1 MMINHIITSS
11 LIIVFVLLIGTIF
24 ENKISACLKYSLWL
38 LVVIK
43 LLLPFPGFES
53 QFHILNFIESYAE
66 VISERL
72 ENIKEDNLLYEDS
85 VIVDE
90 NIGNETNHT
99 VAHDLEDDFYVE
111 SKGNQEL
118 QIVGE
123 DNNENK
129 ADSKTILLAIFRVV
143 YFIGVII
150 CFAAILISNLR
161 FYKAFKSKK
170 AMPIATP
177 I

>member
-11 LIIVFVLLIGTIF
+11 LVIIFVLLMGTIF

-72 ENIKEDNLLYEDS
+72 ENISEDNLLYEDS

-90 NIGNETNHT
+90 NIGNEINHT

-111 SKGNQEL
+111 TKGNQEL
-118 QIVGE
+118 QTVVE

-129 ADSKTILLAIFRVV
+129 ADSKTILLVILRGV
-143 YFIGVII
+143 YFIGVIT

-161 FYKAFKSKK
+161 FYKAFKRKRK
-170 AMPIATP
+170 
-177 I
+177 